1 MLRKWLKLNNT
12 IELLNI
18 TTYKH
23 KRNMKKY
30 LLFTIAIL
38 CNLMVQAQKMILL
51 WVEEE
56 VSREMISDAIY
67 SCSFI
72 I

>member
-30 LLFTIAIL
+30 LLFTIIIL
-38 CNLMVQAQKMILL
+38 CNLMVQAQKIDTISFLL
-51 WVEEE
+51 MTLNCFWIMVT
-56 VSREMISDAIY
+56 RES
-67 SCSFI
+67 S
-72 I
+72 